1 MTESKKQMTR
11 RTCLRSL
18 VGSGTGAIVAGS
30 VLPVGRLFGQEGL
43 SSAGSENAAQTPLDG
58 SSVAAT
64 QLDLTVP
71 QTTRWLLGVNIDTPV
86 TITSGLA
93 TFPVFMDWPEQTV
106 SITDRTV
113 DGRIGNVAVRE
124 LDGARQVVVTI
135 PRLTSGGS
143 VQVELEMEVVRKP
156 IVAPT
161 ETNDLIVPARL
172 PREMRAYMGNS
183 PMIDSSHPSIRALS
197 RELAGDAP
205 ESDWKMVRQIY
216 DVVRDKVRYQEG
228 PIRDASDALKTG
240 VGDCE
245 DMTSLFV
252 ALCRNAGIPARM
264 VWIPGHCYPEFYLE
278 PKDAKPERGELAG
291 TWYPCQA
298 AGTEQFGGMLE
309 ARPVLQKGDRFR
321 VPEQRTPVRYVAEFF
336 RCDRQGSKAPRV
348 EFIRKPA

>member
-18 VGSGTGAIVAGS
+18 VGSGTGAIVTGS

-43 SSAGSENAAQTPLDG
+43 SSPDSENAAQAPLDG

-143 VQVELEMEVVRKP
+143 VE
-156 IVAPT
+156 A
-161 ETNDLIVPARL
+161 DC
-172 PREMRAYMGNS
+172 G
-183 PMIDSSHPSIRALS
+183 SHRNE
-197 RELAGDAP
+197 R
-205 ESDWKMVRQIY
+205 SDRS
-216 DVVRDKVRYQEG
+216 G
-228 PIRDASDALKTG
+228 AFASRDAI
-240 VGDCE
+240 V
-245 DMTSLFV
+245 
-252 ALCRNAGIPARM
+252 
-264 VWIPGHCYPEFYLE
+264 H
-278 PKDAKPERGELAG
+278 GEQ
-291 TWYPCQA
+291 PD
-298 AGTEQFGGMLE
+298 
-309 ARPVLQKGDRFR
+309 DRFIASFHPGF
-321 VPEQRTPVRYVAEFF
+321 V
-336 RCDRQGSKAPRV
+336 S
-348 EFIRKPA
+348 